1 MLVWTNPSMEDYSD
15 YAGDQL
21 VELATEEL
29 CEQKGLPMVL
39 RLWIRNCPELIAA
52 QQPVLASVAGE
63 FTTRLN
69 FGLGS
74 IYTTKLDG
82 RNLLPKMRLPS
93 YTATTIAGA
102 GRFLTIQTRTDP
114 GNVE

>member
-1 MLVWTNPSMEDYSD
+1 MEDYSD

-52 QQPVLASVAGE
+52 QQPVLASFAGQDKY
-63 FTTRLN
+63 TKRLN
-69 FGLGS
+69 FVLGS
-74 IYTTKLDG
+74 LYTTKWDG
-82 RNLLPKMRLPS
+82 RNLLPKLRLPS
-93 YTATTIAGA
+93 YTVTTIAGA